1 MSRPLALS
9 LDFGGT
15 KGEAALVDDHG
26 TVVPGTRH
34 RQPTGPHRTSEQLA
48 TSVRTAVGTTHAA
61 LPTGASL
68 AGVGVGAAGQLDDT
82 IGTVSPLNLPAWRGY
97 PLGEL
102 IAQIVPAVPITLRID
117 GLCIALAEH
126 WVGAGGGGRKHA
138 GMFPFN
144 AGAGGERGVIWARWR
159 AGAWMT
165 RAPVAAT
172 AAWKPWHPDPR
183 PSPGH
188 ARGDSPATPAK
199 ISVAPMPRAT
209 PLLLPR
215 SNGRVEPLVAPSPR
229 QQTCLILTSR
239 RSAAGFRASPPR
251 CSSTPAT
258 LMRNAQRLRFH
269 SGYKLCPPLS
279 PTKGPSS
286 VLPHSYTGQMRSVS
300 ARPHHSRLR

>member
-1 MSRPLALS
+1 MSRPLALAV
-9 LDFGGT
+9 DFGGT
-15 KGEAALVDDHG
+15 KVEAALVDDHG

-48 TSVRTAVGTTHAA
+48 TSVRTAGRTTHAA

-68 AGVGVGAAGQLDDT
+68 AGVGVGAAGELDDT

-126 WVGAGGGGRKHA
+126 WVGAGGGGRNMI
-138 GMFPFN
+138 GMIVLTGGGGGLIIEGRGGGGPA
-144 AGAGGERGVIWARWR
+144 AGAGGG
-159 AGAWMT
+159 GDS
-165 RAPVAAT
+165 AAT
-172 AAWKPWHPDPR
+172 RGKM
-183 PSPGH
+183 SVGLMPG
-188 ARGDSPATPAK
+188 
-199 ISVAPMPRAT
+199 AP

-239 RSAAGFRASPPR
+239 RSAAGSRASPPR